1 MRHFTREEAEA
12 LIPELEKIY
21 RSISEVVE
29 RAQAKAE
36 KVRRLEQEGADDAGL
51 AIERSQLQF
60 LAGSVNELL
69 QKVVDLGAEPK
80 GLSPALVDFPHR
92 LNGRDV
98 YLCWKLGEKG
108 ITHYHG
114 MNEGYA
120 GRKRLPI

>member
-1 MRHFTREEAEA
+1 MKHFTREEAEA

-21 RSISEVVE
+21 RSIGEVVE

-36 KVRRLEQEGADDAGL
+36 NVRRLEQEDSGDAEL

-98 YLCWKLGEKG
+98 YLCWKLGEKR

-114 MNEGYA
+114 TDEGYA
-120 GRKRLPI
+120 GRKRLSG